1 MSGWNTPSA
10 MGAEPPVTVMIVGA
24 EDKERY
30 WYQVLSV
37 DARFRVVSRV
47 SNPKAMIDFLAGEKN
62 EPEVYFVDGRVFSG
76 PAELQQAIS
85 KLDGSVYLLV
95 PESAD
100 EQSVAPIKSLP
111 CVKSIY
117 RGDANMQDWVT
128 RAWSDATTKRRMAPP
143 MFSGDEPRADRG
155 AMPRAPQQ
163 VVTGT
168 RVVTVWSR
176 SGGTGRSTVA
186 AGLAMASARK
196 GIKTLLVGLDAP
208 DVIPLHVKGLS
219 PDPNILAYVSNPSE
233 VGLRSA
239 TQRIGDLDVVAGFPD
254 MLAEAQVV
262 GSGNK
267 EVVQNLVQLAAF
279 KGGYAS
285 IVLDTP
291 VSSDVV
297 TPGAIAAA
305 NTWVMV
311 CRPTLSD
318 AWAAVDAYRMVT
330 QKAAGQ
336 FRIDPANIMVVLNQR
351 TQGQLPA
358 GEWHRAA
365 DQAARSAGV
374 QAGFPPVAAVIPFIA
389 DLPAAQDAG
398 RPAVDASDEF
408 ARQMNRLAD
417 TLFGSI
423 VGQGAKAVDNS
434 KVFKLGP
441 IKIRSN

>member
-1 MSGWNTPSA
+1 MSGWNVPSA
-10 MGAEPPVTVMIVGA
+10 MGAEPPITVMLVGA
-24 EDKERY
+24 EDKERH
-30 WYQVLSV
+30 WYQILSV

-47 SNPKAMIDFLAGEKN
+47 ATPKAMIDFLAGEKN
-62 EPEVYFVDGRVFSG
+62 EPEVYFIDGRVFSG
-76 PAELQQAIS
+76 PADLREAIS
-85 KLDGSVYLLV
+85 KLNGSVYLLV

-100 EQSVAPIKSLP
+100 EQTISPLKALP

-117 RGDANMQDWVT
+117 RGDANMQDWVS

-143 MFSGDEPRADRG
+143 MFSGDDPRPDSNAI
-155 AMPRAPQQ
+155 PRVAQQ

-186 AGLAMASARK
+186 LGLAMASARK

-208 DVIPLHVKGLS
+208 DVIPLHLKGLN
-219 PDPNILAYVSNPSE
+219 PDPNILSYVSNPSE
-233 VGLRSA
+233 VGLRASM
-239 TQRIGDLDVVAGFPD
+239 QRAGDLDIIPGFPD
-254 MLAEAQVV
+254 MLSEMQSAD
-262 GSGNK
+262 K
-267 EVVQNLVQLAAF
+267 KDLVQNLVQLAAF
-279 KGGYAS
+279 KGGYAA

-291 VSSDVV
+291 TNSEAV

-311 CRPTLSD
+311 CRPTLAD
-318 AWAAVDAYRMVT
+318 AWNAVDAYRMVT
-330 QKAAGQ
+330 IKAAGQ

-351 TQGQLPA
+351 TQGQLSA

-365 DQAARSAGV
+365 DQAVRSAGA
-374 QAGFPPVAAVIPFIA
+374 QTGFPPVAAVIPFIA
-389 DLPAAQDAG
+389 ELPAAQDAG

-417 TLFGSI
+417 TLFGSV
-423 VGQGAKAVDNS
+423 VGQGAKALDNS
-434 KVFKLGP
+434 KVFRLGP